1 MDKLSLFKKLL
12 PGLLPI
18 FIFII
23 ADEIWGT
30 KIALFVAIV
39 FGIAELIYILVTEK
53 KLDKFVLFD
62 TALIVFLGAVSIY
75 LDNDIFF
82 KLKPAFI
89 GLIFVIILGISAFSK
104 LNIMTLMSKRYMK
117 NIELQ
122 EQQIRQMNKTV
133 KLFFYIFAVHTA
145 LVFYSAFYMSTEVWA
160 FISGALFYIIF
171 GIIFIVQFIQNKF
184 KQNNSRL

>member
-18 FIFII
+18 LIFII

-30 KIALFVAIV
+30 KIGLIVAIV
-39 FGIAELIYILVTEK
+39 FGIAELIYILITEK

-62 TALIVFLGAVSIY
+62 TALIVFLGAISIY

-89 GLIFVIILGISAFSK
+89 GLIFVTILGISSFSK

-117 NIELQ
+117 DVEFK

-133 KLFFYIFAVHTA
+133 KLFFYIFTAHTA
-145 LVFYSAFYMSTEVWA
+145 LVFYSAFYMSTEAWA
-160 FISGALFYIIF
+160 FISGVLFYIIF
-171 GIIFIVQFIQNKF
+171 GIIFLIQLVQNKIHR
-184 KQNNSRL
+184 K